1 MIALIGRKRCWPE
14 LEIMVVTGMMN
25 PHGVLHA
32 GLSLAARL
40 LTPHVVLM
48 ESINSLLKRVV
59 HECPNISLELLST
72 RVSLKKHVGFASET
86 EHGREL
92 RRQTA
97 ANNQAQ
103 RKQDPWK
110 HDAKNVWSLAKRTQP
125 RMSQTKTFKE
135 IKPFALDLSVRLLPL
150 LQDAVAFVRRI
161 DRWTCPPAVQHIDC
175 SNPLM
180 LNTCDRPFSALPH
193 CQRRV
198 VTLASV
204 FHRTWFKDLK
214 ENFSGCLSLLA
225 FCEESARHRMRTKR
239 SPLDDAIRVFVVG
252 EIHSWQASC
261 WGGDACTCD
270 FPWGCTVCM

>member
-1 MIALIGRKRCWPE
+1 
-14 LEIMVVTGMMN
+14 MVVTGMMN
-25 PHGVLHA
+25 PHGLLHA

-59 HECPNISLELLST
+59 NESPNISLELLSA

-86 EHGREL
+86 EYGQEL

-97 ANNQAQ
+97 ANNQTERLQ
-103 RKQDPWK
+103 NPWK
-110 HDAKNVWSLAKRTQP
+110 TDAKNVWSLAKRAQP

-135 IKPFALDLSVRLLPL
+135 IKPFAVDLSMRLLPL
-150 LQDAVAFVRRI
+150 LQDAVCFVRRI
-161 DRWTCPPAVQHIDC
+161 DRWTCPPPVRHIDC
-175 SNPLM
+175 PNPLM
-180 LNTCDRPFSALPH
+180 LNMCDRPFSALP
-193 CQRRV
+193 QRERRV

-204 FHRTWFKDLK
+204 FHRTWFRDLK
-214 ENFSGCLSLLA
+214 ENFVGCLSLLA

-239 SPLDDAIRVFVVG
+239 SLLDDAIRVFVVG

-261 WGGDACTCD
+261 RGGATCTCG
-270 FPWGCTVCM
+270 FGWGSIACMYDTSHQARNRNLQP